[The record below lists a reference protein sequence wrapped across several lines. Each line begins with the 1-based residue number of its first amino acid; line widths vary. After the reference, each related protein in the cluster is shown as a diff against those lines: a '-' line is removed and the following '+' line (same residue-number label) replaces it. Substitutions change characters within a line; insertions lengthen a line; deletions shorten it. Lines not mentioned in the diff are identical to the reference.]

1 MSRLQTL
8 LQGGRPNG
16 LRARVR
22 GILGQR
28 AESAP
33 AGASGAP
40 ATPASSLEPAE
51 RALSLRKEA
60 PRDVTPPD
68 GYEVVLHKDALDPGT
83 IIEIIIAGTAIAV
96 ANVDGTFYAI
106 ANACKHAEG
115 PLGEGAVEGC
125 VVVCPYHGWKYDL
138 RTGKCQTVPGQAVA
152 SYPVQIVGDAVCVK
166 M

>member
-1 MSRLQTL
+1 MSPLQTL

-22 GILGQR
+22 GLLGSR
-28 AESAP
+28 VEAAP

-51 RALSLRKEA
+51 RSLSLRKEA
-60 PRDVTPPD
+60 PRDVTPPE
-68 GYEVVLHKDALDPGT
+68 GYEVVLHKDALDAGT